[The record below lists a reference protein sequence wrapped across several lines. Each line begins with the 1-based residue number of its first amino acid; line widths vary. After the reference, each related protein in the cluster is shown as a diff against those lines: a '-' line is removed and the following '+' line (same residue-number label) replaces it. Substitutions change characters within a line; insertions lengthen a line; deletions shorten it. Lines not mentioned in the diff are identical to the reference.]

1 VRVPPNSGCCG
12 RRGAALLALSVS
24 VRGQRAAA
32 AAAITVARRYPATIV
47 SFSLDIL
54 TPLRCR
60 VGDIGLSLL
69 PRTLSVPVP
78 RNYIIG
84 WWLVYSCGFQE
95 LEGSCC

>member
-32 AAAITVARRYPATIV
+32 AAATIV